1 MEDTIA
7 AIATA
12 TSPAGISVIR
22 ISGPQALET
31 AEAVFVTPSG
41 KKKDFHKAESHT
53 IHYGYIE
60 ERGERIDEVLL
71 LLMKAPR
78 SYTAEDTVEIDCH
91 GGILVTRKILETV
104 CRHGARPAEPGEF
117 TKRAFLNGRIDLS
130 QAEAVTDLI
139 SAKNQF
145 ALKSSVSQLQGTV
158 AETVHRFRN
167 EILDSIAFIEAALD
181 DPEHLS
187 VDGYGEVLEQKLQPM
202 IEELQRLID
211 SSENGRILT
220 EGIRTV
226 LLGKPNAGKSS
237 ILNLLAGSERAIVT
251 DIEGTTRDAIEE
263 QIRIGDFSFQMMDT
277 AGIRN
282 TEDKVERIGVEK
294 ARTLAKEADL
304 ILYVCD
310 TSVPL
315 DENDEEILPI
325 LQGKKVIYLLNKSD
339 LTPVLQKEDLEAR
352 GITGP
357 FVEISAANG
366 TGREELEQL
375 LTELFETG
383 EISWNDQVFLTN
395 ERQKAEFRNAE
406 NSLKMVRESIESGMS
421 EDFFTIDLMNAYTS
435 LGMVVGEAVEED
447 LVNRIFSKFC
457 MGK

>member
-1 MEDTIA
+1 M
-7 AIATA
+7 
-12 TSPAGISVIR
+12 
-22 ISGPQALET
+22 
-31 AEAVFVTPSG
+31 
-41 KKKDFHKAESHT
+41 
-53 IHYGYIE
+53 
-60 ERGERIDEVLL
+60 
-71 LLMKAPR
+71 
-78 SYTAEDTVEIDCH
+78 
-91 GGILVTRKILETV
+91 
-104 CRHGARPAEPGEF
+104 
-117 TKRAFLNGRIDLS
+117 
-130 QAEAVTDLI
+130 
-139 SAKNQF
+139 
-145 ALKSSVSQLQGTV
+145 
-158 AETVHRFRN
+158 
-167 EILDSIAFIEAALD
+167 
-181 DPEHLS
+181 
-187 VDGYGEVLEQKLQPM
+187 
-202 IEELQRLID
+202 
-211 SSENGRILT
+211 
-220 EGIRTV
+220 
-226 LLGKPNAGKSS
+226 
-237 ILNLLAGSERAIVT
+237 
-251 DIEGTTRDAIEE
+251 
-263 QIRIGDFSFQMMDT
+263 
-277 AGIRN
+277 
-282 TEDKVERIGVEK
+282 
-294 ARTLAKEADL
+294 
-304 ILYVCD
+304 CD

-352 GITGP
+352 SITGP